1 MAVWSASR
9 EAEHLH
15 GRFVWAN
22 WDVDE
27 VKAVLGKQIA
37 AEPNFLKVGIEGLS
51 ENLPNPMIPP
61 EMLEKIVQFQQDLQ
75 AKLQAQK

>member
-1 MAVWSASR
+1 MAVWAASR
-9 EAEHLH
+9 EAEFLH

-27 VKAVLGKQIA
+27 VKRVLGEQIA
-37 AEPNFLKVGIEGLS
+37 KEPNFLKVGMEGLS
-51 ENLPNPMIPP
+51 ESMPNPMIPP
-61 EMLEKIVQFQQDLQ
+61 EMLEKIMQFQQDLQ

>member
-1 MAVWSASR
+1 VWAASR

-27 VKAVLGKQIA
+27 VKQTL
-37 AEPNFLKVGIEGLS
+37 AEQLRASGHFLRVGIEGLS
-51 ENLPNPMIPP
+51 ESGPNPMAEKMA
-61 EMLEKIVQFQQDLQ
+61 EMQRVQS
-75 AKLQAQK
+75 

>member
-1 MAVWSASR
+1 MAVWAASR
-9 EAEHLH
+9 EAEYLH

-27 VKAVLGKQIA
+27 VKRVLGEQIA
-37 AEPNFLKVGIEGLS
+37 KEPNFLKVGIEGLS
-51 ENLPNPMIPP
+51 ESLPNPMITP
-61 EMLEKIVQFQQDLQ
+61 EMMEKIMQFQQDLQ